1 MALCLLQLLVVV
13 LVLAMWEQLWFCWY
27 FSVAQVVLLDIYV
40 PQLSES
46 CCPSSLLEGGP
57 VQPVH
62 HCADIR
68 SIVVAVNLDEACSP
82 SLYGFDLVNA
92 FLHNGPI

>member
-40 PQLSES
+40 PQLSAVS
-46 CCPSSLLEGGP
+46 YTHLTLPTM
-57 VQPVH
+57 
-62 HCADIR
+62 A
-68 SIVVAVNLDEACSP
+68 VV
-82 SLYGFDLVNA
+82 
-92 FLHNGPI
+92 

>member
-1 MALCLLQLLVVV
+1 MLV
-13 LVLAMWEQLWFCWY
+13 A
-27 FSVAQVVLLDIYV
+27 VAGCGPGVSNVGAAVVLLVLQCGPGCSFRYIYV